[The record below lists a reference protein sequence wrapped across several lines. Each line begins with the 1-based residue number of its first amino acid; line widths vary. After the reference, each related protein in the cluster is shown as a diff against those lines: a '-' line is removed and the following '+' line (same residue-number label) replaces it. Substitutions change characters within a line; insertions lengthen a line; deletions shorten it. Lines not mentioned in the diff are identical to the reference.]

1 MEKIMNKKDTSG
13 SDNISNVKIS
23 KVLRRNEMVLILC
36 IIAVCIV
43 ISLINVSFLSED
55 TLFETFKACVVT
67 AIVAIG
73 VGLVMINGGVD
84 LSCMSIAIF
93 SAYSATK
100 IFVVLGWEG
109 PVVLLFILAMAIGAV
124 LGLLNAL
131 FIAYFKIP
139 IFIAT
144 LCSGVIYKGFM
155 LEYIGNIY
163 VTPANMPDSTLEFSK
178 ASVFGGMHISV
189 FIMVGL
195 LLLTYVILKYTT
207 IGRGVYALGGA
218 PVSASRMGFN
228 VKRLNIGIYSY
239 AGVMYAIG
247 GVVYV
252 CNSRLA
258 DPYDMIG
265 TELTVISA
273 VVLGGVSITGG
284 KGSVFGMFLGTLLAV
299 LIKNNLILIGI
310 SSDWQIFVF
319 GIVFILA
326 IALQAFNQTR
336 VQENRI

>member
-1 MEKIMNKKDTSG
+1 MNRQDAYISEKPFTGKLK
-13 SDNISNVKIS
+13 
-23 KVLRRNEMVLILC
+23 KVLRRNETLLILC
-36 IIAVCIV
+36 IVVLCVI
-43 ISLINVSFLSED
+43 ISLINSAFLSEN
-55 TLFETFKACVVT
+55 TLFETLKACVVT

-73 VGLVMINGGVD
+73 VGLVMINGGID

-100 IFVVLGWEG
+100 IFVALEWEG
-109 PVVLLFILAMAIGAV
+109 PVILLFLLAMAIGAL

-131 FIAYFKIP
+131 FIAFFRIP

-144 LCSGVIYKGFM
+144 LCSGVIYKGIM

-163 VTPANMPDSTLEFSK
+163 VTPANMPDSALAFSK
-178 ASVFGGMHISV
+178 ATVWGGLHISV
-189 FIMVGL
+189 FIMIGL
-195 LLLTYVILKYTT
+195 LLLTYVLLRYTT
-207 IGRGVYALGGA
+207 MGRGVYALGGA
-218 PVSASRMGFN
+218 PVSASRIGFKVN
-228 VKRLNIGIYSY
+228 RLNIGIYSY
-239 AGVMYAIG
+239 AGIMYAIG

-265 TELTVISA
+265 TELTVIAA

-284 KGSVFGMFLGTLLAV
+284 KGGVPGLFLGTLLAV

-310 SSDWQIFVF
+310 SSDWQMFVF
-319 GIVFILA
+319 GAVFILA
-326 IALQAFNQTR
+326 IALQAYNQTKAQAKR
-336 VQENRI
+336 L